1 MREERGNRDIGLKKE
16 RKRGRKSSIVI
27 CKKKKG
33 NRKEGRYLKV
43 KKVNLCIILDHIILH
58 HTTL

>member
-33 NRKEGRYLKV
+33 TEKRGG
-43 KKVNLCIILDHIILH
+43 I
-58 HTTL
+58 